1 MSESESKPQPSMDYA
16 RNRLFFD
23 PIPKKDHHA
32 HIDKKETQLGC
43 GPFVPIGIGLLCM
56 LGGNVGSIAIGLIAI
71 AIGGGWLAI
80 IAAITA
86 SANAEIAAQNEKID
100 AENRAIDDYNRNRT
114 VVTGQDLDK
123 ICADYLKSDVE
134 SMALK
139 KLGIDKSQVME
150 VAPICFDGYYYKELK
165 TSKPRIK
172 KGSDGKERSS
182 HYNAVMFFFS
192 ADQVYCYQ
200 LRFSLLEDK
209 KQEATDEL
217 FYRDIVSVST
227 TSDTISYGSGD
238 KKSTI
243 SFEEFT
249 LTTSGGTKMDAT
261 IADIETAEHSIQE
274 MRNLLRRK
282 KQQS

>member
-1 MSESESKPQPSMDYA
+1 MSESVSKQPSMDYA
-16 RNRLFFD
+16 HNRLFFD
-23 PIPKKDHHA
+23 PTPAKDHRA
-32 HIDKKETQLGC
+32 SIDKKEAQYGA
-43 GPFVPIGIGLLCM
+43 GPFVALGIGLICILF
-56 LGGNVGSIAIGLIAI
+56 GGFAIGLVAV
-71 AIGGGWLAI
+71 AIGGGWIAI
-80 IAAITA
+80 IATNT
-86 SANAEIAAQNEKID
+86 ANANTEIAAQNEKID
-100 AENRAIDDYNRNRT
+100 AENRQIDAYNENRT
-114 VVTGQDLDK
+114 VVNGSDLDK
-123 ICADYLKSDVE
+123 ICADYIKSDVE
-134 SMALK
+134 SIALK
-139 KLGIDKSQVME
+139 KLGIDKSQVQE

-165 TSKPRIK
+165 TSKPKIK
-172 KGSDGKERSS
+172 KGNDGKERSS
-182 HYNAVMFFFS
+182 HYNVVMFFFS

-238 KKSTI
+238 KKSAI

-261 IADIETAEHSIQE
+261 IFDIATAEQSIQE

-282 KQQS
+282 KQQSQ

>member
-1 MSESESKPQPSMDYA
+1 
-16 RNRLFFD
+16 L
-23 PIPKKDHHA
+23 
-32 HIDKKETQLGC
+32 
-43 GPFVPIGIGLLCM
+43 
-56 LGGNVGSIAIGLIAI
+56 LGGIANGSP
-71 AIGGGWLAI
+71 
-80 IAAITA
+80 AAIVWGLFIMAVGGIWIAGILVGTA
-86 SANAEIAAQNEKID
+86 SANAEITADNKKID
-100 AENRAIDDYNRNRT
+100 AENRKVDDYNKKRI
-114 VVTGQDLDK
+114 VVSGRELDK

-139 KLGIDKSQVME
+139 KLGIDKSQVQE

-165 TSKPRIK
+165 TSKPKFK
-172 KGSDGKERSS
+172 KGEDGKERSS
-182 HYNAVMFFFS
+182 HYNVVMFFFS
-192 ADQVYCYQ
+192 AEQVYCYQ

-238 KKSTI
+238 TQSAI

-261 IADIETAEHSIQE
+261 ISDIETAEHSIQE

-282 KQQS
+282 KQQA